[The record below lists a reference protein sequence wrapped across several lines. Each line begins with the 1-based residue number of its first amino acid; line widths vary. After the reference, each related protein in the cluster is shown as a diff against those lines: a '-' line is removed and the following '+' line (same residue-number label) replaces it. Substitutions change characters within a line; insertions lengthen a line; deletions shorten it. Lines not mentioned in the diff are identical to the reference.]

1 METTPKH
8 TGKQVGLAVLNL
20 IFVLLTIAF
29 ISAFSAKSGV
39 PQRRFLLDQ
48 TV

>member
-29 ISAFSAKSGV
+29 ISAFSAKYKY
-39 PQRRFLLDQ
+39 L
-48 TV
+48 TVKILFW